1 MLRVLLGVVLLIDI
15 VNLYRHLPL
24 FPRAHPL
31 LGLVLLAWMGI
42 IVAMISGY
50 RMAVIA
56 NLLCCGI
63 ILGGIAPNGGFQQSA
78 ADSVMIGTS
87 LLAVV
92 LPQVSEGAA
101 RWIIAAY
108 LSSIYVDSAI
118 HKLLSPMWLRGLGLS
133 TSAALPSL
141 VWIGTAWMKYIPATL
156 LRCVG
161 WGVIA
166 FELLFPVLYWRRS
179 TRLPALAAGIA
190 MHVGIAVL
198 YPIPAFSGSMIVL
211 YLALLLE
218 ERDGISPAFPARGRV
233 RYALLGIWAM
243 CIGNVYFA
251 SMTSQASIMGV
262 AFRAARKIAWMSAG
276 IASHSVFDHSA
287 FIRYSYQVRLFGG
300 GEVSIPY
307 GRDNLFPVSISD
319 RVWEVWWKRTSAATV
334 AMADAGENLRAWAR
348 FYAPG
353 VNPIEIQA
361 RRQEV
366 RLDVVD
372 TNVFGRNQSQLWR
385 TVGTIDRNRLAWTRP
400 PEAGEDV
407 GTYMMR
413 ILRQ

>member
-1 MLRVLLGVVLLIDI
+1 MPRAAPKEASRTATERLTAASVLRVLLGVVLLIDI

-63 ILGGIAPNGGFQQSA
+63 ILGGIA
-78 ADSVMIGTS
+78 
-87 LLAVV
+87 

-243 CIGNVYFA
+243 CIRERLFRIHDISSVDYGSGFQGGAKDCLDVGGYSEPLGLRSF
-251 SMTSQASIMGV
+251 SLHSLLLSGP
-262 AFRAARKIAWMSAG
+262 AFRGRRGFDSLWPRQLVSRIDKRSSVGSLVETHQCRDGSDGRCWREPSGMGQILCAGRKPDRDTSTAA
-276 IASHSVFDHSA
+276 
-287 FIRYSYQVRLFGG
+287 GG
-300 GEVSIPY
+300 PV
-307 GRDNLFPVSISD
+307 GRC
-319 RVWEVWWKRTSAATV
+319 
-334 AMADAGENLRAWAR
+334 
-348 FYAPG
+348 
-353 VNPIEIQA
+353 
-361 RRQEV
+361 
-366 RLDVVD
+366 
-372 TNVFGRNQSQLWR
+372 
-385 TVGTIDRNRLAWTRP
+385 
-400 PEAGEDV
+400 
-407 GTYMMR
+407 
-413 ILRQ
+413 